1 MSGFLLDT
9 NFVSEL
15 VRVRPEPRVVEWMRA
30 AQENLLHLSVLTLG
44 EIRKG
49 ATILPAGRKR
59 DQLERW
65 LEIDLPGQFGNR
77 VLPINA
83 EIAELWGAMAGQA
96 QLRGIAL
103 AIIDGL
109 VAATAHHHGLSVVT
123 RNVKDFS
130 VWGIPVVNPWETTSP
145 R

>member
-49 ATILPAGRKR
+49 ATILPASRKR

-65 LEIDLPGQFGNR
+65 LVIDLPGQFGNR

-83 EIAELWGAMAGQA
+83 EIAEIWGTMAGQA
-96 QLRGIAL
+96 QLRGITL

-109 VAATAHHHGLSVVT
+109 VAATAKHHGLSVVT

-130 VWGIPVVNPWETTSP
+130 VWGIPAVNPWETT
-145 R
+145 